1 MVTELGERD
10 LLVER
15 RLTGIEARLEELKS
29 LILEGLVT
37 QLKDHGKRIAL
48 LERRA
53 VWQAGWMAG
62 AAAASSVITALVMK
76 IFLKS

>member
-1 MVTELGERD
+1 MTEFGERD

-37 QLKDHGKRIAL
+37 QLKDHGKRIAQ

-62 AAAASSVITALVMK
+62 AAAASSAVTALIMK
-76 IFLKS
+76 FF